1 MGAQHLSKL
10 LTRGPVARR
19 WCGGGIE
26 SVGCVAQRLEV
37 DPALVLEIV
46 EQQTL
51 SDTSGLGDVAGRD
64 VVKVTGG
71 EVLDSGFEK
80 LAPGQFGLRLSS
92 SRGIETRGVIGVA
105 DSHGSILRQWRRT
118 SAIQ

>member
-10 LTRGPVARR
+10 LTRRPVTRR

-37 DPALVLEIV
+37 DPTLVLEIV

-51 SDTSGLGDVAGRD
+51 SDTSGLSDVAGRD

-80 LAPGQFGLRLSS
+80 LPAGQFGLRLSS
-92 SRGIETRGVIGVA
+92 SWGSSQVGVV
-105 DSHGSILRQWRRT
+105 DSHGSILRP
-118 SAIQ
+118 